1 MASPRINPDG
11 TKSMPI
17 LRKGSGVPLGYTGDA
32 KEKELIKKARNLD
45 KQQKKAQKRAD
56 RTGQPVRYGDT
67 NTTGIARPKGYKP
80 PQGDD
85 VDPKSLLLGKS
96 TPQKKPAPKSLRE
109 QRLAERE
116 KRKAARVAKR
126 TTRKAENVAE
136 RTARIAARRENINA
150 RRAAKGKAPRMFAA
164 GGAVTKNAKGHNDY
178 RKSGCTL
185 STVDNRKKKDIR

>member
-1 MASPRINPDG
+1 MASPRMNLDG
-11 TKSMPI
+11 TKSTPI
-17 LRKGSGVPLGYTGDA
+17 LRKGSTVPLGYTGDA
-32 KEKELIKKARNLD
+32 NEKERIKKARNLD
-45 KQQKKAQKRAD
+45 IQYKKAQKKAD
-56 RTGQPVRYGDT
+56 RTGKPVQYGDT
-67 NTTGIARPKGYKP
+67 TTTGIATPKGYKFP
-80 PQGDD
+80 RGED

-96 TPQKKPAPKSLRE
+96 PPQKKPAPKSLRE

-116 KRKAARVAKR
+116 KRKSARVAKR
-126 TTRKAENVAE
+126 TARKAENIAE

-185 STVDNRKKKDIR
+185 STVDNRKKK